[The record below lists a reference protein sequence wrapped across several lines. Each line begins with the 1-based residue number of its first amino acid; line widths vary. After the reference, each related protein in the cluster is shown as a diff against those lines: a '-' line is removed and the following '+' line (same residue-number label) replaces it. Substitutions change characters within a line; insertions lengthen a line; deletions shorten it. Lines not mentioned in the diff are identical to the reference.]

1 MSRLGVAF
9 SDCGFW
15 GLLRVSNDVA
25 RSLGFVSGIFFCLRW
40 TLLDS
45 DTGIGA
51 GLVTGALFVEL
62 LTVGPVKVDESD
74 PTISPPLEWSE
85 SGVVMVDAAPSERGR
100 TILAGAVKFDL
111 DDSARG
117 TTRVKELIG
126 FPPRLD
132 GLNECE
138 CEELL

>member
-1 MSRLGVAF
+1 M
-9 SDCGFW
+9 
-15 GLLRVSNDVA
+15 A

-51 GLVTGALFVEL
+51 GLVSGELFAEL
-62 LTVGPVKVDESD
+62 FTVGPVRADESD
-74 PTISPPLEWSE
+74 PTVSPPVEWPE
-85 SGVVMVDAAPSERGR
+85 SGVVVVEAVPSARGR
-100 TILAGAVKFDL
+100 TILAGAVKFDV
-111 DDSARG
+111 DDSARA